1 MNKPHKTVGC
11 SPPDPNPLITTYT
24 MNEVVGAAQHIPC
37 SAETVTYAAPA
48 STSCTLCGFTGSPK
62 EYADHNCFAN
72 RDDPPESDRFDP
84 FEALDTILR
93 FSGSG
98 TCSEAIV
105 TEVQA
110 LRAYITGME
119 R

>member
-1 MNKPHKTVGC
+1 MSDSGLT
-11 SPPDPNPLITTYT
+11 SDPGYREPSVTA
-24 MNEVVGAAQHIPC
+24 EPAQHIPC
-37 SAETVTYAAPA
+37 STETVTTTAPA

-72 RDDPPESDRFDP
+72 RDDPPEPNRFDP
-84 FEALDTILR
+84 FWALDQISEMAKDRVSVLR
-93 FSGSG
+93 L
-98 TCSEAIV
+98 V
-105 TEVQA
+105 LA